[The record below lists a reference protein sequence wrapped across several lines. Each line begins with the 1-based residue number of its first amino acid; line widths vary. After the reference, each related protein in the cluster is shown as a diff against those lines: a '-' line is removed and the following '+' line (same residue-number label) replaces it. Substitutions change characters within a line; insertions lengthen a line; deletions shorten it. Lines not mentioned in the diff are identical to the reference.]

1 VTPRIVYSESFI
13 GSPDA
18 TDGYGHGTHVAG
30 IVGGSGKDST
40 GIGFTRT
47 FRGVAPNVN
56 LINLRVLDQN
66 GAGQEANVIA
76 AIDRAIQLQSTY
88 NIRIINLSLGHPVYE
103 SYTLDPLCQAVEA
116 AWKAGIVVVT
126 AAGNYGRDNSR
137 YTRGYGTIVSPGND
151 PYVITVG
158 ATKTNGTKSRLD
170 DSIAS
175 YSAKGPTAVDHI
187 VKPDLV
193 APGNGVISLLASPNC
208 TLATNYPNTQ
218 VSPSSYQTWGAYSN
232 AAPNYFRLS
241 GTSMAT
247 PVVSGAAALIL
258 QQQPFLTPDQVK
270 ARLMKTAGKMLP
282 KYSTSFD
289 ALSFQSFYSTGDI
302 FTHGAGYLDIQ
313 AALANMDVVSLPAL
327 SPTAVLDPKTHQVT
341 IVRDFSVV
349 WGNSVV
355 WGDSVIW
362 GSVLTGSTFNG
373 YSVVW
378 GDTITPGYS
387 VVWGDST
394 QSGFSVV
401 WGSSVNVSTPMQAL
415 SADDGDQ

>member
-1 VTPRIVYSESFI
+1 
-13 GSPDA
+13 
-18 TDGYGHGTHVAG
+18 
-30 IVGGSGKDST
+30 
-40 GIGFTRT
+40 
-47 FRGVAPNVN
+47 
-56 LINLRVLDQN
+56 
-66 GAGQEANVIA
+66 
-76 AIDRAIQLQSTY
+76 
-88 NIRIINLSLGHPVYE
+88 
-103 SYTLDPLCQAVEA
+103 
-116 AWKAGIVVVT
+116 VVT